1 VSEAPGTYEIATGA
15 APATGGGWVTL
26 RDHLAALRA
35 ADQALQDE
43 RDRRYA
49 EVKAAEEKALKVK
62 EKADEVAL
70 GLQRDNQVYKDE
82 KANELREQISSE
94 RGRYVT
100 REELASAIRELRAAI
115 KPLTDYIASDAGR
128 NQGAAGSRTEQR
140 LTTSQVIAALAVAAA
155 VVSIILYAF
164 KK

>member
-1 VSEAPGTYEIATGA
+1 MAK
-15 APATGGGWVTL
+15 GGGQVSL
-26 RDHLAALRA
+26 REHLAALRA

-100 REELASAIRELRAAI
+100 REELASAVRELQAMI
-115 KPLTDYIASDAGR
+115 KPLAEYATSDAGR
-128 NQGAAGSRTEQR
+128 NMGAAGSRTEQR
-140 LTTSQVIAALAVAAA
+140 LNLSTVIAAFATLVAVLGF
-155 VVSIILYAF
+155 ILYAL

>member
-1 VSEAPGTYEIATGA
+1 MSGETEASGS
-15 APATGGGWVTL
+15 GWTIDTL
-26 RDHLAALRA
+26 HSHLAALREADA
-35 ADQALQDE
+35 ALAVE

-100 REELASAIRELRAAI
+100 REELASAVRELQALI
-115 KPLTDYIASDAGR
+115 KPLADYTASDAGR
-128 NQGAAGSRTEQR
+128 NMGAAGYRTERR
-140 LTTSQVIAALAVAAA
+140 LDIGQ
-155 VVSIILYAF
+155 VVSVVAVIVAVLSVVLYIL

>member
-1 VSEAPGTYEIATGA
+1 VAK
-15 APATGGGWVTL
+15 GGGGTVTL
-26 RDHLAALRA
+26 REYLEALRD

-82 KANELREQISSE
+82 KANDLREQINSE
-94 RGRYVT
+94 RGVYVT
-100 REELASAIRELRAAI
+100 RDELASAVRELQAMI
-115 KPLTDYIASDAGR
+115 KPLTEYATSDAGR
-128 NQGAAGSRTEQR
+128 NLGAAGYRTERR
-140 LTTSQVIAALAVAAA
+140 LDIGQ
-155 VVSIILYAF
+155 VVSVVAVIVAVLSVVLYVL